1 MREHTAQS
9 MTGQAYVDMRRAR
22 IREAVGRSG
31 PAFDCMPLS
40 SERLEFLRREAEE
53 LYWNELAWEQITDEE
68 VVQGGHLTEMVF
80 PGFLAFVGGLLGRG
94 PAAQPHPDAVERI
107 LAFLGDRFVE
117 LSASLEAGADSRRQV
132 WARAMTCQ
140 LIDLVVYRLLDVS
153 SAERERLEA
162 GR

>member
-1 MREHTAQS
+1 MSEHTAES
-9 MTGQAYVDMRRAR
+9 MTGQAYVDVRRAR

-31 PAFDCMPLS
+31 PEFSCIPLS
-40 SERLEFLRREAEE
+40 SERLDFLRREAEE

-80 PGFLAFVGGLLGRG
+80 PGFLAFVEGLLARG
-94 PAAQPHPDAVERI
+94 AAQPHPDAVERI

-117 LSASLEAGADSRRQV
+117 LSAALEAGADSRRKV